1 MTDTPGEILK
11 SVFGYDSFRPG
22 QEEIVRHVLAGGDGL
37 VIMPTGGGKSMCYQL
52 PALLRTGTALIVSP
66 LIALMQEQVA
76 TLIGNGVRATF
87 LNSTLPA
94 DAAAAIEADY
104 LRGDFDLLY
113 LAPERLM
120 QPRTRRLLAQR
131 PPALIAI
138 DEAHCVSQWG
148 HDFRP
153 EYLQLGGLAQAFPN
167 VPRLALTATADPR
180 TQEEILDR
188 LHLREGR
195 VFISGFDRPNLRYHI
210 VERDDPK
217 RQLLAFLAGREG
229 QSGIVYCST
238 RKRVEEHAEFLVDN
252 GFNAL
257 AYHAGLDDTIRHEN
271 QRRFQRDDGVVMVAT
286 IAFGMGVDKPDVRF
300 VAHMNLP
307 KSIEAY
313 YQETGRAGRDGL
325 PADVWMSYGLQ
336 DLVLLRRFID
346 DSEASDARKRVE
358 HERLGTLLGFCEST
372 ECRRQLLLQYFGD
385 PHGGGCGNC
394 DNCLAPPETFDA
406 TVAAQKALSCV
417 FRLDQHF
424 GVGHLVDVLMGK
436 ATEKV
441 LRFGHDSASTFGI
454 GDELTE
460 RQWKSLFR
468 QLIAAGYCDVDP
480 QRYNALTLCDRSAD
494 ILSGRAGFHARKPAP
509 RSTKGKKRTKQAAP
523 TELDSP
529 ADEALFEALR
539 NWRRELADENGVP
552 PFVIFHDKTLRELAV
567 TKPTTDDDLLA
578 VSGIGQAKHKRFG
591 QAVIHLIR
599 QHLQQTD

>member
-1 MTDTPGEILK
+1 MTDAPADILK
-11 SVFGYDSFRPG
+11 TVFGYDTFRPD
-22 QEEIVRHVLAGGDGL
+22 QEEIIGHVVDGGDAL

-52 PALLRTGTALIVSP
+52 PALLREGTALIVSP

-76 TLIGNGVRATF
+76 TLVGNGVRATF

-94 DAAAAIEADY
+94 DVAAEIEADY
-104 LRGDFDLLY
+104 LQGSFDLLY

-120 QPRTRRLLAQR
+120 QPRTQNLLAKC

-153 EYLQLGGLAQAFPN
+153 EYLQLGALAEAFPS

-188 LHLREGR
+188 LHLRQGR
-195 VFISGFDRPNLRYHI
+195 VFISGFDRPNIRYHI

-217 RQLLAFLAGREG
+217 RQLLAFLTGREG
-229 QSGIVYCST
+229 ESGIVYCST
-238 RKRVEEHAEFLVDN
+238 RKRVEEHAAFLVDN
-252 GFNAL
+252 GFDAL
-257 AYHAGLDDTIRHEN
+257 PYHAGLEDNTRHAN

-336 DLVLLRRFID
+336 DLVMLRQFIE
-346 DSEASDARKRVE
+346 DSEASDARKRME

-385 PHGGGCGNC
+385 PHGGECGNC

-406 TVAAQKALSCV
+406 TVAAKKALSCV
-417 FRLDQHF
+417 FRLDQRF
-424 GVGHLVDVLMGK
+424 GVSHLVDVLLGK
-436 ATEKV
+436 STEKV
-441 LRFGHDSASTFGI
+441 LRFGHDNATTFGI
-454 GDELTE
+454 GEELTE

-468 QLIAAGYCDVDP
+468 QLVAAGYCDVDSE
-480 QRYNALTLCDRSAD
+480 RYNALVLNAKSAD
-494 ILSGRAGFHARKPAP
+494 ILTGETPFRARKTAP
-509 RSTKGKKRTKQAAP
+509 RPSKRKKRTAQAVPA
-523 TELDSP
+523 ELDSP

-539 NWRRELADENGVP
+539 DWRRELADENGVP
-552 PFVIFHDKTLRELAV
+552 PFVIFHDKTLRALAV
-567 TKPTTDDDLLA
+567 AKPTTDEALLGIT
-578 VSGIGQAKHKRFG
+578 GIGQAKHKRFG
-591 QAVIHLIR
+591 QAVINLIR
-599 QHLQQTD
+599 QYLQ

>member
-1 MTDTPGEILK
+1 MSDTPREVLK
-11 SVFGYDSFRPG
+11 SVFGYEAFRPG
-22 QEEIVRHVLAGGDGL
+22 QEEIIAHVLAGGDSL
-37 VIMPTGGGKSMCYQL
+37 VVMPTGSGKSMCYQL
-52 PALLRTGTALIVSP
+52 PAVLREGTALIVSP

-87 LNSTLPA
+87 LNSTLSA
-94 DAAAAIEADY
+94 DVAAGIEADY

-120 QPRTRRLLAQR
+120 QPRTQGLLAQR

-153 EYLQLGGLAQAFPN
+153 EYLQLGELAEALPG

-180 TQEEILDR
+180 TRDEIVDR
-188 LHLREGR
+188 LHLKQGR
-195 VFISGFDRPNLRYHI
+195 IFITGFDRPNIRYHI

-229 QSGIVYCST
+229 ESGIVYCST

-252 GFNAL
+252 GFDAMP
-257 AYHAGLDDTIRHEN
+257 YHAGLDDNVRHEN

-307 KSIEAY
+307 KSVEAY

-336 DLVLLRRFID
+336 DLVLLRQFIN

-358 HERLGTLLGFCEST
+358 HERLGALLGFCEST

-385 PHGGGCGNC
+385 PHGGECGNC
-394 DNCLAPPETFDA
+394 DNCLTPPETFDA
-406 TVAAQKALSCV
+406 TVAAKKALSCV
-417 FRLDQHF
+417 FRLDQRF
-424 GVGHLVDVLMGK
+424 GVGHLVDVLLGK
-436 ATEKV
+436 TTEKV
-441 LRFGHDSASTFGI
+441 TRFGHDSASTFGI
-454 GDELTE
+454 GEDLTE

-468 QLIAAGYCDVDP
+468 QLVAAGYCDVDSE
-480 QRYNALTLCDRSAD
+480 RYNALTLTGRSAD
-494 ILSGRAGFHARKPAP
+494 ILTGETEFHARKISPKP
-509 RSTKGKKRTKQAAP
+509 SKRKKRSKQAAAVP
-523 TELDSP
+523 AELTDP
-529 ADEALFEALR
+529 ADQTLFEALR
-539 NWRRELADENGVP
+539 TWRRDLADEKGVP
-552 PFVIFHDKTLRELAV
+552 PFIIFQDRTLRELATV
-567 TKPTTDDDLLA
+567 KPTTDDALLQIT
-578 VSGIGQAKHKRFG
+578 GIGQAKHKRFG
-591 QAVIHLIR
+591 QAVLDLIR
-599 QHLQQTD
+599 RHL